1 MKCWGMRNVASGKVK
16 EAWMGSLDSPP
27 PYKSK
32 MEENTK
38 KKQARV
44 IPTPVSMTF
53 RIFGMHPCTYN
64 PSTQHYFVRWCSPPV
79 MHTVLNL
86 VWFSLLLITSSVGM
100 GRLFLYPQFVK
111 DSESDEMQ
119 LLGVLIIVGCL
130 FNAWVNVLSRLILWR
145 PFCDFFNKWRDLAS
159 STDLNPFRHVGLI
172 LSVYIAFLICFLG
185 VVGAVCMLGSSHLF
199 LATVDLLARVLLLVT
214 EEWLVGA
221 KGQVRAEG
229 HEYR

>member
-16 EAWMGSLDSPP
+16 EAWMESLDSPP

-64 PSTQHYFVRWCSPPV
+64 PSTQHYFVQWCSPPV

-86 VWFSLLLITSSVGM
+86 VWFSLLLITSCVGM